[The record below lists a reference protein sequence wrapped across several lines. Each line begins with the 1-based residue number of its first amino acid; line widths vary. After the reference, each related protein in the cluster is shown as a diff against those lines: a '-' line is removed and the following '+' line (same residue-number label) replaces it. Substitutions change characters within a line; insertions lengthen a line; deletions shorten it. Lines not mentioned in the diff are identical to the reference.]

1 MNAINYNPY
10 ASYTDRLSNTL
21 LQTPDF
27 AMSTWNNDYAVM
39 RLFTFLPT
47 QGNTANEIMSS
58 FEALKPRGQISKLII
73 DLRAGLQGGDDCFAY
88 SLAQYLIPS
97 IPYVPNYPI
106 DMIQSTLLMSLY
118 SCPATSGNND
128 LSLLYSTQN
137 MTYLENSRNWFLQG
151 ITRTRGTRTS
161 VYSQL
166 AHRQCT
172 DGYSSDYYFFRRCPY
187 RWTPQNFII
196 LTDGT
201 CDGSCAI
208 FVKMMQQLRKAV
220 VVTIGGLY
228 SMRTTSMEP
237 VSTKSARTTPYKTFI
252 SYLRGSASS
261 CPISVPAYFPT
272 TADFNIML
280 EEPYGYVPQV
290 SAYEKFRTS
299 TDLPMEFVT
308 LGADFQVMN
317 WDFTNYD
324 SIYASAVPFFQT
336 CAPWEFQ
343 ENGCPVP
350 NAVGNGIYG
359 SPCNTTSG
367 QFDTS
372 QCILFTCNDGF
383 YLNGSCMSV
392 PQPDRTIGSRIALKI
407 GMGVLGS
414 LIGIVLFVV
423 VPIAIAIAVVVKK
436 RNLI

>member
-1 MNAINYNPY
+1 MNAINYNPGP
-10 ASYTDRLSNTL
+10 SFTDRLSNTL

-27 AMSTWNNDYAVM
+27 SMSTFKNDYAIL

-47 QGNTANEIMSS
+47 QGNTANEIMST
-58 FEALKPRGQISKLII
+58 FEALKPRGQISKLVI
-73 DLRAGLQGGDDCFAY
+73 DLRAGLSGGDDCFAY

-97 IPYVPNYPI
+97 VPYVPNYPI
-106 DMIQSTLLMSLY
+106 DMIQSSLLVSLY

-137 MTYLENSRNWFLQG
+137 MSYMENGRNWFLQG
-151 ITRTRGTRTS
+151 IQRTRGGNTS
-161 VYSQL
+161 TYSQL

-187 RWTPQNFII
+187 RWTPQNLII
-196 LTDGT
+196 ITDGT

-208 FVKMMQQLRKAV
+208 FVKMLQQLRKAV
-220 VVTIGGLY
+220 VVTVGGIY
-228 SMRTTSMEP
+228 GMNTPMEP

-252 SYLRGSASS
+252 SYLQASASS
-261 CPISVPAYFPT
+261 CPIAVPSAFPS

-280 EEPYGYVPQV
+280 EEPYGYNPIV
-290 SAYEKFRTS
+290 SAYEKSRTN
-299 TDLPMEFVT
+299 TDLPMEFT
-308 LGADFQVMN
+308 SLGADYRILN
-317 WDFTNYD
+317 WNFTNNEN
-324 SIYASAVPFFQT
+324 IYASVTPLFSQCT
-336 CAPWEFQ
+336 SWQYQ
-343 ENGCPVP
+343 ENGCIPSTGT
-350 NAVGNGIYG
+350 ANGIYG
-359 SPCNTTSG
+359 SPCNQSLYDTT
-367 QFDTS
+367 
-372 QCILFTCNDGF
+372 QCVLFSCNDGY
-383 YLNGSCMSV
+383 YLNGTCQSV

-423 VPIAIAIAVVVKK
+423 VPIAIAIAIVVKK